1 MSSDTDLIAA
11 IKSNEVDRA
20 KEVLQANPSFADA
33 RDENGVSAIMNARY
47 RGQTEVV
54 ELLLASGATL
64 DVFEAA
70 TLGNAARLRELLDRD
85 PRQLNAWSA
94 DGFTPLHLA
103 CFFGQ
108 EQSARVLLER
118 GADPA
123 SVAQNPMR
131 VQPLHSAAAGR
142 QLGIVGMLL
151 ERGAGV
157 NAQQHLGWTA
167 LHEAANQGNREM
179 AEALLRHGADPTL
192 GNDDGKTSADIAAER
207 GHTELVRLFERGTRS
222 RAAG

>member
-1 MSSDTDLIAA
+1 MPTDTDLIAA
-11 IKSNEVDRA
+11 IKSNEVARA
-20 KEVLQANPSFADA
+20 RQIVEADCSLANA

-47 RGQTEVV
+47 RGQTELV
-54 ELLLASGATL
+54 ELLLASGVIL

-70 TLGNAARLRELLDRD
+70 TLGNLARLREVLDRD
-85 PRQLNAWSA
+85 ARHVNAWSA

-108 EQSARVLLER
+108 EQSARLLLER

-123 SVAQNPMR
+123 AVAQNPMR

-142 QLGIVGMLL
+142 QLGIMRMLL
-151 ERGAGV
+151 ERGAPV
-157 NAQQHLGWTA
+157 NARQHLGWTA

-179 AEALLRHGADPTL
+179 VETLLRHGADPAL
-192 GNDDGKTSADIAAER
+192 GNDDGKTPADIAAER
-207 GHTELVRLFERGTRS
+207 RHAEIAELFQRGRT

>member
-1 MSSDTDLIAA
+1 MTSTDLIAA
-11 IKSNEVDRA
+11 IKGNDVARA
-20 KEVLQANPSFADA
+20 KELLRANSELANE

-47 RGQTEVV
+47 RGQTELV
-54 ELLLASGATL
+54 ELLLAAGVAL

-70 TLGNAARLRELLDRD
+70 TLGNTVRLAQLVDGD
-85 PRQLNAWSA
+85 PRQLNAWSP

-108 EQSARVLLER
+108 EQAARVLLER

-123 SVAQNPMR
+123 AVARNPMR

-142 QLGIVGMLL
+142 QLGIVRVLL
-151 ERGAGV
+151 EKGAPV
-157 NAQQHLGWTA
+157 NARQHLGWTA
-167 LHEAANQGNREM
+167 LHEAANHGNREM
-179 AEALLRHGADPTL
+179 AETLLRHGADPL
-192 GNDDGKTSADIAAER
+192 AGNDDGKTPSDVAAER
-207 GHTELVRLFERGTRS
+207 GHTELARLFEPGSRS

>member
-1 MSSDTDLIAA
+1 MTSTDLIAA
-11 IKSNEVDRA
+11 IKGNDVARA
-20 KEVLQANPSFADA
+20 KELLRANSELANE

-47 RGQTEVV
+47 RGQTELV
-54 ELLLASGATL
+54 ELLLAAGVAL

-70 TLGNAARLRELLDRD
+70 TLGNTVRLAQLVDGD
-85 PRQLNAWSA
+85 PRQLNAWSP

-108 EQSARVLLER
+108 EQAARVLLER

-123 SVAQNPMR
+123 AVAQNPMR

-142 QLGIVGMLL
+142 QLGIVRVLL
-151 ERGAGV
+151 EKGAPV
-157 NAQQHLGWTA
+157 NACQHLGWTA

-179 AEALLRHGADPTL
+179 AETLLRHGADPL
-192 GNDDGKTSADIAAER
+192 AGNDDGKTPSDVAAER
-207 GHTELVRLFERGTRS
+207 GHTELARLFEPGSRS